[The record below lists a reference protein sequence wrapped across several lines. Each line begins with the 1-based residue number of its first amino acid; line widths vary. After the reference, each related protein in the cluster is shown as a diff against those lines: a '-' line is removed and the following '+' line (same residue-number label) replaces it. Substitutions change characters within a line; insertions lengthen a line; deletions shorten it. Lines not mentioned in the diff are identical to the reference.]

1 MDENSSGVHDV
12 HSGDSGGEA
21 RGHSPDSDPSA
32 DPDQEDGI
40 DDVEVDSGREDS
52 TWKESHQLNLYFRDR
67 LK

>member
-52 TWKESHQLNLYFRDR
+52 T
-67 LK
+67 